1 MSCFDSVAHY
11 LSSWLWLRLRAF
23 QEHSI
28 KILIEQTTLWGHLW
42 SHTAEP
48 VEMKSEIVQPH
59 LVNGEDKW
67 LVVVLFP
74 CLENAAEI
82 ERKFRQL
89 QQQKNFWVVRI
100 GICCLSPPRA
110 YKFPESVLWT
120 ICFSRNLHLPCLN
133 SEFVPLSL
141 HRYFKIMVAE
151 ALPNTI
157 ACVLMMWLFYWY
169 GQNRL
174 MSWAGYACMAQWSAG
189 WHVWA
194 GAHLWRQFNYINVL
208 IAPGGYIGFY
218 SLELVL
224 IVSAEGGTVL
234 ETQN

>member
-1 MSCFDSVAHY
+1 MSCFDTVSHY
-11 LSSWLWLRLRAF
+11 LSSCLWLRLRAF

-67 LVVVLFP
+67 LVVVLSP
-74 CLENAAEI
+74 CLENAADMRGNSGNCSHI
-82 ERKFRQL
+82 KPF
-89 QQQKNFWVVRI
+89 KVVKT
-100 GICCLSPPRA
+100 GVCCLSPPCA
-110 YKFPESVLWT
+110 YKFCESALWT
-120 ICFSRNLHLPCLN
+120 TCFSRNLHLLCLDSN
-133 SEFVPLSL
+133 FVPLSL

-151 ALPNTI
+151 ALPNAI
-157 ACVLMMWLFYWY
+157 ACVLMMCLVYWC

-174 MSWAGYACMAQWSAG
+174 MSWAGYVCTAQWSAG

-194 GAHLWRQFNYINVL
+194 GAHLWMQFNYVNVL
-208 IAPGGYIGFY
+208 IAPEGYIGFY
-218 SLELVL
+218 SSGLAWLSLQRVAQL
-224 IVSAEGGTVL
+224 QT
-234 ETQN
+234 